1 MPPEIV
7 TIIEEQQDLYPGV
20 FIDTKPVRNYIYKYE
35 GAHALGYVSEISDS
49 ELEDKKKAGDDSY
62 KLGDIIGKFGL
73 ENTMINTFV
82 VFLVVNKSKL
92 TLPVVLFNV

>member
-1 MPPEIV
+1 MKNNKIY
-7 TIIEEQQDLYPGV
+7 TKGV

-73 ENTMINTFV
+73 EKYYDKYLRGIM
-82 VFLVVNKSKL
+82 VVNKSKL